1 MGNHRGSAA
10 LPAVQAAARST
21 PEIALMTQLSAV
33 ELRTLAAAHIAAAM
47 VADQPR
53 DTIEDVISD
62 VAEIAV
68 KLAKAIEQAAGRSI
82 QTL

>member
-1 MGNHRGSAA
+1 
-10 LPAVQAAARST
+10 
-21 PEIALMTQLSAV
+21 MTQLSAL

-53 DTIEDVISD
+53 DTIEAVIGD

-68 KLAKAIEQAAGRSI
+68 KLAKALEQAASSSL
-82 QTL
+82 QVP

>member
-1 MGNHRGSAA
+1 
-10 LPAVQAAARST
+10 
-21 PEIALMTQLSAV
+21 MTQLSTV

-47 VADQPR
+47 VGDQPR

-68 KLAKAIEQAAGRSI
+68 KLAKAIEQAASRSV

>member
-1 MGNHRGSAA
+1 
-10 LPAVQAAARST
+10 
-21 PEIALMTQLSAV
+21 MTQLSAV

-53 DTIEDVISD
+53 DTIEAVIGD

-68 KLAKAIEQAAGRSI
+68 KLAKAIEQAASSSI
-82 QTL
+82 QPP

>member
-1 MGNHRGSAA
+1 
-10 LPAVQAAARST
+10 
-21 PEIALMTQLSAV
+21 MTQLTAV

-47 VADQPR
+47 VAEQPR

-68 KLAKAIEQAAGRSI
+68 KLARAIEQAATRSM
-82 QTL
+82 QQL